1 MSLFEYLD
9 KLRAKPEA
17 ERQRM
22 VIWGTILITFI
33 IFALWLLNLRYLW
46 QNSQE
51 PVPVVVSTATS
62 TEAGGIGK
70 AWQDA
75 ILRIKTGWQT
85 ITNQK

>member
-1 MSLFEYLD
+1 
-9 KLRAKPEA
+9 
-17 ERQRM
+17 M

-46 QNSQE
+46 QNTEE
-51 PVPVVVSTATS
+51 PVILPVSTTTPTS
-62 TEAGGIGK
+62 VEVGVGEAGK

>member
-1 MSLFEYLD
+1 MTLFEYLD

-17 ERQRM
+17 ERRRM
-22 VIWGTILITFI
+22 VIWGTILVTFL

-46 QNSQE
+46 QNGQE
-51 PVPVVVSTATS
+51 SVPVETS
-62 TEAGGIGK
+62 G

-75 ILRIKTGWQT
+75 VLRIKTGWQT

>member
-1 MSLFEYLD
+1 MTFFEYLD

-17 ERQRM
+17 ERRRI
-22 VIWGTILITFI
+22 VIWGTVLITFL

-46 QNSQE
+46 QNTEE
-51 PVPVVVSTATS
+51 PVPAVGSTT
-62 TEAGGIGK
+62 
-70 AWQDA
+70 WQEA